1 MLTLKEGVYDSI
13 SECAVTIITLT
24 GFNINPVGILMKPDW
39 LLQVS
44 LHMHL
49 CGKLTRKRHQKT
61 VPVPLRA
68 DPQWL
73 GVEAK

>member
-44 LHMHL
+44 LHMYL
-49 CGKLTRKRHQKT
+49 CGKLTKAPENSTRT
-61 VPVPLRA
+61 APC
-68 DPQWL
+68 
-73 GVEAK
+73 